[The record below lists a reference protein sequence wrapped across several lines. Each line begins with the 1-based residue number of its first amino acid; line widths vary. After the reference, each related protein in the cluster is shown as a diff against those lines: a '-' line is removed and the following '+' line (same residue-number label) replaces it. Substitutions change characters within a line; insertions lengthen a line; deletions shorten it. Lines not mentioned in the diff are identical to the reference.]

1 MGRAGRLAGAI
12 VAQTGS
18 QYFLVGQTK
27 EPCNFAEHGFE
38 PPGRSLVE
46 APWFVRLGT
55 TRAVTLAQP
64 CLELAVEGEELALVL
79 AHRFVIER
87 NGSVSERLWRLV
99 LAGGDPDSEVDP
111 WQSPA
116 GDESTGNVDARWLG
130 AMPAPFWQ
138 IIRNTVLRC
147 L

>member
-12 VAQTGS
+12 LAQTGG

-27 EPCNFAEHGFE
+27 EPCDFPEHGFE
-38 PPGRSLVE
+38 PPGEPSDK
-46 APWFVRLGT
+46 APWFVRLGA
-55 TRAVTLAQP
+55 TRAVTLAPP
-64 CLELAVEGEELALVL
+64 CLELAIEGDELARVL

-99 LAGGDPDSEVDP
+99 LADGDPDSEVEP
-111 WQSPA
+111 T
-116 GDESTGNVDARWLG
+116 GDVDARWLG
-130 AMPAPFWQ
+130 EMPAPFWQ
-138 IIRNTVLRC
+138 IVRDTVLRC